1 VSALSSGDILR
12 LWETAADQEPLDRAM
27 SILAAAWPGTPREE
41 FARLPIGERDAR
53 LLGVRVRTFGAAA
66 RGVVACEGC
75 GERVEFTLDL
85 RALRVERPWAAA
97 GEIEADGWTLCFRAP
112 TSEDLAL
119 ALRDADPWR
128 ALACRCVTEASRD
141 GCPVVDPDL
150 PRETLALLAADIA
163 ERDPQ
168 AEILLD
174 YECPACGRRGR
185 TLFDVAVFLWDEI
198 QAQAR
203 RLLIEVAALAR
214 AYGWREADVLAMSPT
229 RRRAYLELVP

>member
-1 VSALSSGDILR
+1 VSALSSDDILR
-12 LWETAADQEPLDRAM
+12 LWETAAHQEPLERAL

-41 FARLPIGERDAR
+41 LARLPIGDRDAR
-53 LLGVRVRTFGAAA
+53 LLAVRVRTFGGGA

-85 RALRVERPWAAA
+85 ETLRVERQGGAA
-97 GEIEADGWTLCFRAP
+97 GEVEADGWTLRFRCP
-112 TSEDLAL
+112 TSEDLTL
-119 ALRDADPWR
+119 AVRDADPWR
-128 ALACRCVTEASRD
+128 ALASRCVTEARRD
-141 GCPVVDPDL
+141 GCAVVDPDL
-150 PRETLALLAADIA
+150 PRETLALLATDLA

-203 RLLIEVAALAR
+203 RLLMEVAALAR